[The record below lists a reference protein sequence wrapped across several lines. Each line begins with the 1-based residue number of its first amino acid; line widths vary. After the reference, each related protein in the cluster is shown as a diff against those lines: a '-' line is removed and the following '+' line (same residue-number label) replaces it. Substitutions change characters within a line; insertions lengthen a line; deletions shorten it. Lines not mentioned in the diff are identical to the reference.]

1 MFWKCLSK
9 NCRISISLE
18 LVSNVR
24 FCVTSPLESEICGV
38 GTQWCVQMFQ
48 VIEDH
53 CTEHILFDLLFT
65 YLAPSIVVVPRM
77 CPAHIYYINY
87 QNEIQAIQL
96 LKSS

>member
-1 MFWKCLSK
+1 MQDFVSHHLLNQKFVWLALSGL
-9 NCRISISLE
+9 C
-18 LVSNVR
+18 VR
-24 FCVTSPLESEICGV
+24 
-38 GTQWCVQMFQ
+38 MFQ

-53 CTEHILFDLLFT
+53 CTEHILFDLFFT
-65 YLAPSIVVVPRM
+65 RLAPSIVVVPRM